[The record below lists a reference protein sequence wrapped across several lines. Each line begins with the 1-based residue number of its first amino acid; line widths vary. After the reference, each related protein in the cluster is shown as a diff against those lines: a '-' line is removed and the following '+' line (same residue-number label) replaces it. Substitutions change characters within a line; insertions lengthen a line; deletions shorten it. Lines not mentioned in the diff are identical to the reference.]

1 MVSVV
6 PPEGTSRNPVDICC
20 VVDVSGS
27 MGTEAMVQTESGG
40 QTGHGLSVLDI
51 VKHSMKTI
59 IRTLQDNDRLAL
71 VSYSTE
77 AKVVFGVTRMDA
89 AGRATSEAK
98 LDELVPEGMT
108 NLWDGMKNG
117 IELLKAAQQPG
128 RLQHIMLFT
137 DGLPN
142 INPPRGIL
150 PMTKRLKDKEPGG
163 RLPCTI
169 NTFGFGYELDSELL
183 SDLAIIGSGTYA
195 FIPDAGFVGSVFV
208 NGVSNLLVTMA
219 KDVELTLKPI
229 NGASINSVMGGYPSV
244 KNGEGFIV
252 NLGCMQFGQ
261 ARNVVVEM
269 AKPSG
274 VSDCLEASVQYVTR
288 AGSDPIISQAKGGA
302 LGVPPF
308 DAKVIVAQH
317 LRLRMVETVRECM
330 KKVKLTKADVASN
343 KQMPLNDAADLL
355 LDLTRNKLKPA
366 LDNDKDNEFLQLMLE
381 DLEGQISEAFSR
393 QDWYT
398 KWGVHYLPSLTCA
411 HLAQVCNNFKDPSV
425 QQYGGEVFNNVV
437 GEAEDIFT
445 TLPAPQASAR
455 STPAQE
461 SVTERIERPVPVART
476 PAPVVDMSMYFDR
489 YGG

>member
-1 MVSVV
+1 
-6 PPEGTSRNPVDICC
+6 
-20 VVDVSGS
+20 
-27 MGTEAMVQTESGG
+27 
-40 QTGHGLSVLDI
+40 
-51 VKHSMKTI
+51 
-59 IRTLQDNDRLAL
+59 
-71 VSYSTE
+71 
-77 AKVVFGVTRMDA
+77 
-89 AGRATSEAK
+89 
-98 LDELVPEGMT
+98 
-108 NLWDGMKNG
+108 
-117 IELLKAAQQPG
+117 
-128 RLQHIMLFT
+128 
-137 DGLPN
+137 
-142 INPPRGIL
+142 
-150 PMTKRLKDKEPGG
+150 
-163 RLPCTI
+163 
-169 NTFGFGYELDSELL
+169 
-183 SDLAIIGSGTYA
+183 
-195 FIPDAGFVGSVFV
+195 
-208 NGVSNLLVTMA
+208 MA

-252 NLGCMQFGQ
+252 HLGCMQFGQ

-269 AKPSG
+269 AKPSV

-288 AGSDPIISQAKGGA
+288 AGGDPIISQAKGGA

-308 DAKVIVAQH
+308 DAKVIVANH

-330 KKVKLTKADVASN
+330 KKVKLTKAEVASG

-455 STPAQE
+455 PPPPAPVSSAYTPA
-461 SVTERIERPVPVART
+461 PVART
-476 PAPVVDMSMYFDR
+476 PAPAVDMSMYFDR